1 MSNAVDFEK
10 EPVALSRDA
19 WLQVAQDLMQIGP
32 ILQDAIAK
40 AANQYPRA
48 AQEIPVLDPEVFE
61 ADMRAAC
68 SAVAYVAEFAADK
81 CLFVVVKED
90 ESDG

>member
-1 MSNAVDFEK
+1 MSNIADFEK
-10 EPVALSRDA
+10 ESVALSRED
-19 WLQVAQDLMQIGP
+19 WLQVAQDLMLIGP
-32 ILQDAIAK
+32 ILQEAIAK

-48 AQEIPVLDPEVFE
+48 AQEIPALDPEVFE

-81 CLFVVVKED
+81 CRFIVAKED
-90 ESDG
+90 DSDG